1 MPHIRHSHLSA
12 RTVLLAGVTLFA
24 LACVLPAWGQIT
36 RVSLRDGTSEADHP
50 NQEADDHSTTSLYGL
65 SSSADGTIVAF
76 STFAENL
83 VPNDGNGFSD
93 VYVRNTLT
101 NETELVSVA
110 QDGGPGN
117 NISYQPAISKGGRW
131 VAFASLA
138 SNLVPDDTNG
148 VVDVFLRD
156 LHAGRTIRIST
167 GPDGGQATTFSSFP
181 SIATNADETIVY
193 ISFTS
198 SATNLVAGGSNGL
211 PHIFHCTYFS
221 DMDAK
226 ITRQVSI
233 GPGQIEGD
241 EASVLS
247 AISADGRYVI
257 YTTYIWN
264 IIPPSKTKPD
274 VPVLQLLF
282 YDAAVGYSNFRLIT
296 TPDAGTFPAISGDGR
311 FFAFVQDRNVIL
323 YDVLRKASE
332 VVSVGPLGEA
342 GDGTS
347 YEPSISSDGRFV
359 AFTSSSTNLVT
370 GDTNGAEDVFVRDR
384 AIRKCIRVSLTQE
397 GKEANL
403 DSRAPSISADGK
415 RVVFSSSATNI
426 IPTDTNNRE
435 DAYVSLWRNP
445 FQAPGSQPNMMIRNA
460 DETWY
465 YGVAELNVTAEGQ
478 TATQIADR
486 SGPVVYQLK
495 VRNEGTAPD
504 TFIIAGSG
512 PTSGWTVRYFDALA
526 DGNDITSQVIG
537 PGFAV
542 GPLAPGAYAELRLEV
557 GLEPGVDPTAPHTA
571 LITGTSSADA
581 TNIDVIKAFTT
592 KTALASQP
600 DLLVKNEKDAWYTG
614 DGVINSTAANQSVSQ
629 TADWTRPAVYHLKVQ
644 NDGTIS
650 DSFSIAGDAGGSGWT
665 VRYFDAVT
673 GGNDITAAVIGY
685 GHSTAQL
692 VPGASTEMRV
702 EVAVDPGVRP
712 SASWELFVTVRSA
725 TDATITD
732 TVKTTTSAP
741 QPRTATH
748 QFAAG
753 TWLTGVPLSPV
764 DPQADLVFGTSR
776 VARWNADSQSYAY
789 FTGGAFDVS
798 PGTGYWVRYDAP
810 HSMNLQGFAPS
821 SPLTLDVMSDW
832 NLLSNPGAASL
843 PWGQVASTGRFQP
856 FGWVQKDDGSGYELV
871 TTLNLSNAK
880 REIAAWKGFW
890 FRALEEGTVTLGSVA
905 PAGAVADVPAVDWAV
920 QLAAIAGAAADTANY
935 IGVSQGAATV
945 GANPPASGAGYVD
958 LYCVDA
964 SGARNAVALQAA
976 GRTLAW
982 NLVAETDLADVPVR
996 ISFEDL
1002 SQVPGD
1008 VALTLTDLQTGK
1020 RLNMR
1025 TTSGYVFQ
1033 SGASGASRQLR
1044 IEAGPRSGQ
1053 ALITAAAVAGTGNG
1067 LQIAY
1072 TLSAPGNVRA
1082 EILNIA
1088 GRTVAV
1094 IDLGRQEAGAQ
1105 TASWNGVASGGARVP
1120 AGQYLVTITCVG
1132 EDGTSASRV
1141 VPAALR

>member
-12 RTVLLAGVTLFA
+12 RAVLLAGVPLFA

-156 LHAGRTIRIST
+156 LQAGRTIRIST
-167 GPDGGQATTFSSFP
+167 GPDGSQATTFSSFP

-426 IPTDTNNRE
+426 IPTDT
-435 DAYVSLWRNP
+435 
-445 FQAPGSQPNMMIRNA
+445 
-460 DETWY
+460 
-465 YGVAELNVTAEGQ
+465 
-478 TATQIADR
+478 
-486 SGPVVYQLK
+486 
-495 VRNEGTAPD
+495 
-504 TFIIAGSG
+504 
-512 PTSGWTVRYFDALA
+512 
-526 DGNDITSQVIG
+526 
-537 PGFAV
+537 
-542 GPLAPGAYAELRLEV
+542 
-557 GLEPGVDPTAPHTA
+557 
-571 LITGTSSADA
+571 
-581 TNIDVIKAFTT
+581 
-592 KTALASQP
+592 
-600 DLLVKNEKDAWYTG
+600 
-614 DGVINSTAANQSVSQ
+614 
-629 TADWTRPAVYHLKVQ
+629 
-644 NDGTIS
+644 
-650 DSFSIAGDAGGSGWT
+650 
-665 VRYFDAVT
+665 
-673 GGNDITAAVIGY
+673 
-685 GHSTAQL
+685 
-692 VPGASTEMRV
+692 
-702 EVAVDPGVRP
+702 
-712 SASWELFVTVRSA
+712 
-725 TDATITD
+725 
-732 TVKTTTSAP
+732 
-741 QPRTATH
+741 
-748 QFAAG
+748 
-753 TWLTGVPLSPV
+753 
-764 DPQADLVFGTSR
+764 
-776 VARWNADSQSYAY
+776 
-789 FTGGAFDVS
+789 
-798 PGTGYWVRYDAP
+798 
-810 HSMNLQGFAPS
+810 
-821 SPLTLDVMSDW
+821 
-832 NLLSNPGAASL
+832 
-843 PWGQVASTGRFQP
+843 
-856 FGWVQKDDGSGYELV
+856 
-871 TTLNLSNAK
+871 
-880 REIAAWKGFW
+880 
-890 FRALEEGTVTLGSVA
+890 
-905 PAGAVADVPAVDWAV
+905 
-920 QLAAIAGAAADTANY
+920 
-935 IGVSQGAATV
+935 
-945 GANPPASGAGYVD
+945 
-958 LYCVDA
+958 
-964 SGARNAVALQAA
+964 
-976 GRTLAW
+976 
-982 NLVAETDLADVPVR
+982 
-996 ISFEDL
+996 
-1002 SQVPGD
+1002 
-1008 VALTLTDLQTGK
+1008 
-1020 RLNMR
+1020 
-1025 TTSGYVFQ
+1025 
-1033 SGASGASRQLR
+1033 
-1044 IEAGPRSGQ
+1044 
-1053 ALITAAAVAGTGNG
+1053 
-1067 LQIAY
+1067 
-1072 TLSAPGNVRA
+1072 
-1082 EILNIA
+1082 
-1088 GRTVAV
+1088 
-1094 IDLGRQEAGAQ
+1094 
-1105 TASWNGVASGGARVP
+1105 
-1120 AGQYLVTITCVG
+1120 
-1132 EDGTSASRV
+1132 
-1141 VPAALR
+1141 